1 MWNRKD
7 VKARARK
14 SLQNNFWKGVLVTL
28 ILGAVGGGVYFG
40 GGGGSASAIA
50 ANNFN
55 LYNNHKVYQVQDDGK
70 SVIRAEIP
78 SISND
83 VVEMDENGKFTV
95 KREENKDIENKINEE
110 LNEAGKEAAELSDED
125 AASLAVFAGVL
136 MLVIGIAAV
145 VVSVVSIII
154 DSAFIKPIVYGGK
167 RFFRKN
173 LDEPAKVAN
182 LMYVFD
188 NNHATVFKTSLCV
201 TVFEFLWSLLFIV
214 PGVIKHYEYKMIPY
228 LLTENPEM
236 TRKEAFAESK
246 RLMKGNKWKA
256 FVLDLS
262 FIGWDILSLL
272 TCGILGIFYVNP
284 YKNAAEAALYEA
296 VSA

>member
-83 VVEMDENGKFTV
+83 VVEMVQK
-95 KREENKDIENKINEE
+95 
-110 LNEAGKEAAELSDED
+110 
-125 AASLAVFAGVL
+125 
-136 MLVIGIAAV
+136 
-145 VVSVVSIII
+145 
-154 DSAFIKPIVYGGK
+154 VYG
-167 RFFRKN
+167 
-173 LDEPAKVAN
+173 
-182 LMYVFD
+182 
-188 NNHATVFKTSLCV
+188 
-201 TVFEFLWSLLFIV
+201 
-214 PGVIKHYEYKMIPY
+214 
-228 LLTENPEM
+228 
-236 TRKEAFAESK
+236 
-246 RLMKGNKWKA
+246 
-256 FVLDLS
+256 
-262 FIGWDILSLL
+262 
-272 TCGILGIFYVNP
+272 
-284 YKNAAEAALYEA
+284 
-296 VSA
+296 